1 MVPYRKVRITK
12 AILTNLKY
20 KFIMK
25 KTQMK
30 AHLEYEQP
38 QMTMILLN
46 VEQGFGSSTQ
56 LDDMKEGNGE
66 WAY

>member
-1 MVPYRKVRITK
+1 MPYRKVRITK

-30 AHLEYEQP
+30 AGLEYEQP

-56 LDDMKEGNGE
+56 LDDMKEGDGE

>member
-1 MVPYRKVRITK
+1 M
-12 AILTNLKY
+12 
-20 KFIMK
+20 MK
-25 KTQMK
+25 NTQMK
-30 AHLEYEQP
+30 AQLEYEQP

>member
-1 MVPYRKVRITK
+1 
-12 AILTNLKY
+12 
-20 KFIMK
+20 MK

-56 LDDMKEGNGE
+56 LDDMKESDGE